1 MQSAGGKKRQHAK
14 GTSASRASRRLSS
27 NGGGLDEE
35 EFSSDLRGIQKKRP
49 KLNHFVQGMVHRD
62 PVLRGQNKVK
72 KDLDVNNKKFLDS
85 YPQISDTGTANSDR
99 GDR

>member
-72 KDLDVNNKKFLDS
+72 KERSQVVIIDITNCMDL
-85 YPQISDTGTANSDR
+85 G
-99 GDR
+99 